1 MAIAG
6 YSHCPLRVDMPQA
19 ASTWS
24 EARPVGH
31 RDGFGD
37 KVWVR
42 ARVKG
47 QCAVN
52 GFQLDLVGSTWV
64 AQAMDAAKGMVDEAR
79 GGARTAGGRRE
90 A

>member
-1 MAIAG
+1 M
-6 YSHCPLRVDMPQA
+6 
-19 ASTWS
+19 
-24 EARPVGH
+24 EH
-31 RDGFGD
+31 RGGFGD

-47 QCAVN
+47 HCGVN
-52 GFQLDLVGSTWV
+52 GCQLEVGSTWV

-79 GGARTAGGRRE
+79 GGARPAGGRRE